1 MDITAGGVRL
11 SRKLDQE
18 IIPDVLKGT
27 PKIVCFQSPRREL
40 EENSAQLHL
49 LISIT
54 LVWTISLL

>member
-54 LVWTISLL
+54 LV